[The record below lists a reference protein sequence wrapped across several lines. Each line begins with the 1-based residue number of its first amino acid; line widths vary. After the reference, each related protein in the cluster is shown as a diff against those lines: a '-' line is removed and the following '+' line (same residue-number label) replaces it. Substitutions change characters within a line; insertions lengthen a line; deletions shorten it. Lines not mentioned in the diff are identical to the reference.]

1 MKITEKGMLL
11 VISGPS
17 GCGKS
22 TIVSNILARDD
33 NFALSV
39 SLTTREKREKEID
52 GVHYKFVSKD
62 EFVRALNAEELLEHA
77 VYNGNM
83 YGTPAQPVMDML
95 EKGINVIL
103 EIEIQGA
110 RQIINKYP
118 EAVSILIVPSSYA
131 ELEERLRSRK
141 TDTEENVRARL
152 EIAKSEIECYPD
164 YEYVILNEAGKSDD
178 AALNIINIVES
189 ERHTT
194 KRNMHIPTEFFEIQ

>member
-33 NFALSV
+33 SYALSV

-52 GVHYKFVSKD
+52 GVHYKFVTREDFEK
-62 EFVRALNAEELLEHA
+62 ALENDELLEHA
-77 VYNGNM
+77 EYNGNL
-83 YGTPAQPVMDML
+83 YGTPAGPVKEML
-95 EKGINVIL
+95 DNGINVIL

-110 RQIINKYP
+110 KQIVQKIP
-118 EAVSILIVPSSYA
+118 DTVSILIVPSSYK

-141 TDTEENVRARL
+141 TDSEEAVRARL
-152 EIAKSEIECYPD
+152 EIAKREIECYPD
-164 YEYVILNEAGKSDD
+164 YEYIIINEAGRSDD
-178 AALNIINIVES
+178 AALDIINIVES
-189 ERHTT
+189 ERHRTL
-194 KRNMHIPTEFFEIQ
+194 RNSHIPTEFFEL